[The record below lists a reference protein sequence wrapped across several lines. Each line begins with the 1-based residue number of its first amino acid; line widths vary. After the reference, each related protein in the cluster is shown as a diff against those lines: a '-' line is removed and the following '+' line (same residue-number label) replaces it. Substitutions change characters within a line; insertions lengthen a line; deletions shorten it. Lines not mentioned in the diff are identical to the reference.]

1 VAGAGA
7 DPMADAAPG
16 KLGLKGW
23 LKKYRLEALAGAGVL
38 FAFFALVRK
47 KSASS
52 SAAGTAA
59 ADVSLAG
66 QPCTDANGNAS
77 VTDATGA
84 CTLAAVGDDA
94 STTGPPGDT
103 GPQGGAGVAGA
114 AGKTG
119 ATGKAGTNPALEFVG
134 SGYTYV
140 SPGSGKVAVVNAA
153 ALAWMAGHAGFDRWY
168 EPELGQYVDVKG
180 HSLKPGTH
188 QFTTPADNT
197 KAEAAIKSS
206 DAKAALAKT
215 KAK

>member
-1 VAGAGA
+1 
-7 DPMADAAPG
+7 MADASPG
-16 KLGLKGW
+16 KLNLKAW
-23 LKKYRLEALAGAGVL
+23 LEKHKIEVLAGAGVL
-38 FAFFALVRK
+38 VAGVALIRK

-52 SAAGTAA
+52 STASTAA

-66 QPCTDANGNAS
+66 QPCTDANGNPS
-77 VTDATGA
+77 VTDSTGA

-94 STTGPPGDT
+94 AAAGPPGDT
-103 GPQGGAGVAGA
+103 GPQGGAGAAGA

-119 ATGKAGTNPALEFVG
+119 ATGKAGTTPALEFVG

-197 KAEAAIKSS
+197 KAEAAIKSA

-215 KAK
+215 KKT